1 MSTISFPTMFNK
13 NKYSLRIGLSY
24 NIQSVNES
32 LKSLLSTR
40 TYELLGDP
48 DYGCDIINQ
57 LFDLQGQPNIY
68 ELKQTAV
75 NAINKYLLFIICS
88 TEDIKIYSDDKG
100 HYAITVHYYLPDR
113 STQDTA
119 TIILGNTLRSS

>member
-1 MSTISFPTMFNK
+1 MSTISFPIMFNK
-13 NKYSLRIGLSY
+13 NKYNLRTSLSY

-57 LFDLQGQPNIY
+57 LFDLQGQHNIY
-68 ELKQTAV
+68 ELKQTVA
-75 NAINKYLLFIICS
+75 NAINKYLPFIICS

-100 HYAITVHYYLPDR
+100 HYAITVHYYLPDKT
-113 STQDTA
+113 TQNTT
-119 TIILGNTLRSS
+119 TIILGNTLSSS

>member
-13 NKYSLRIGLSY
+13 NKYNLRTSLSY

-48 DYGCDIINQ
+48 NYGCDIINQ

-68 ELKQTAV
+68 ELKQTV
-75 NAINKYLLFIICS
+75 INAINKYLPFIICS

-113 STQDTA
+113 TTQDTT
-119 TIILGNTLRSS
+119 TIILGNALSSS

>member
-68 ELKQTAV
+68 ELKQTDV
-75 NAINKYLLFIICS
+75 KAINKYLLFIICS
-88 TEDIKIYSDDKG
+88 
-100 HYAITVHYYLPDR
+100 L
-113 STQDTA
+113 
-119 TIILGNTLRSS
+119 SSFV